1 MMQWLT
7 GASFTASCTNQGT
20 VWSCPLTEASGNKA
34 LIVWDT
40 AGYSGYT
47 PAPQYR
53 RVKKFLDGIYG
64 GLTDPISPGQWQKIG
79 VVPFMFESAQ

>member
-1 MMQWLT
+1 MMQWLS
-7 GASFTASCTNQGT
+7 GATFTAPCTNQGT
-20 VWSCPLTEASGNKA
+20 VWTCPLTEADGSKA

-47 PAPQYR
+47 PAAQYR
-53 RVKKFLDGIYG
+53 RVKKFHNGIYG
-64 GLTDPISPGQWQKIG
+64 GLIVPISPGRWQKIG